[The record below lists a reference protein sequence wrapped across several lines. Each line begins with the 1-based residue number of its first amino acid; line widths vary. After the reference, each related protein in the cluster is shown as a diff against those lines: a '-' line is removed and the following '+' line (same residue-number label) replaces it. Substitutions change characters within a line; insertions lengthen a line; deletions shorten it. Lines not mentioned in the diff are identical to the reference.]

1 MSTSRSAL
9 VDWLRACSD
18 DDLAGLLAVRP
29 DLLHPVP
36 SDVDVLANRATGRAS
51 VEIALD
57 RLDVATLHVVEA
69 FALLPAPTGASAV
82 AGCLGVTAESITTA
96 ITRLRQAMLVWG
108 ADDALWLAAVVRELM
123 PTPANLGPP
132 VRVLLEHL
140 PAGQLARLVVD
151 LGLDLVETGHGVD
164 GAAAAAVSAVAEVLE
179 DPAQLAA

>member
-1 MSTSRSAL
+1 MTSPGCST
-9 VDWLRACSD
+9 
-18 DDLAGLLAVRP
+18 VRP

-69 FALLPAPTGASAV
+69 FALLPAPTDAAAV
-82 AGCLGVTAESITTA
+82 ASCLGVTVRALPPRSPGCGRRCWCGVRTT
-96 ITRLRQAMLVWG
+96 RCG
-108 ADDALWLAAVVRELM
+108 SPPGVRDSM

-140 PAGQLARLVVD
+140 PAGRLARLV
-151 LGLDLVETGHGVD
+151 
-164 GAAAAAVSAVAEVLE
+164 A
-179 DPAQLAA
+179 